1 MTKKTI
7 LKVENLSYSFDKSD
21 KTKTLDKVS
30 FSVERGSFVSIMGP
44 SGCGKST
51 LLRLIAGLQPSK
63 KGAIER
69 DFKELAMVF
78 QSHAV
83 FPWLTVRENAGFG
96 LAMKGLPKSAA
107 ERRAIVDAKLEEVG
121 LIGTGVAANG
131 IRDLGDS
138 YPNQLSGGQKQRVS
152 VARALAVSP
161 ELLIMDEPFSSL
173 DSITAERLK
182 TDIFRLF
189 KKYNMTV
196 VMVNHLIEDAIELSD
211 EIIVLTKGPGTV
223 KEKIR
228 IDLPYPRDNR
238 STHFFA
244 LVDKIRSLIEE

>member
-1 MTKKTI
+1 MPNSKHI
-7 LKVENLSYSFDKSD
+7 LKIENLSHSFEKGG
-21 KTKTLDKVS
+21 KTKVLERVT

-51 LLRLIAGLQPSK
+51 LLRLIAGLQPVQ
-63 KGAIER
+63 KGTIER

-78 QSHAV
+78 QSHAI
-83 FPWLTVRENAGFG
+83 FPWLTVRQNAAFG
-96 LAMKGLPKSAA
+96 LDMKGTPASAV
-107 ERRAIVDAKLEEVG
+107 EKRAIVDEKLREVG
-121 LIGTGVAANG
+121 LIGPDG
-131 IRDLGDS
+131 DLGDS

-161 ELLIMDEPFSSL
+161 EILLMDEPFSSL

-182 TDIFRLF
+182 ADIFRLF

-211 EIIVLTKGPGTV
+211 EIIILTKVPGTV
-223 KEKIR
+223 KEKIK

-244 LVDKIRSLIEE
+244 LVDKIRNLIEE